1 VNNQFDPFWEEKT
14 KDDQLSPRQK
24 VDAIFADFEARNN
37 FVGVF
42 EVLLKVDKRLNPQN
56 YD

>member
-1 VNNQFDPFWEEKT
+1 MNNQFDPFWEEKT

>member
-1 VNNQFDPFWEEKT
+1 MPSS
-14 KDDQLSPRQK
+14 SPSPQEPQGPNRQPPSRK
-24 VDAIFADFEARNN
+24 IEAIFADFEARNN

-42 EVLLKVDKRLNPQN
+42 EVLLKVDRRISPEN